1 MSWRVMLCWL
11 CAMRLLR
18 LLRSQLVFAIVA
30 GAAMLMGCSSLPQG
44 LLLPDL
50 PASEKG
56 TARGPQTVRHG
67 AEGQSSQ
74 RPLIWGAAEGGQR
87 QTSPDQLGTPSPRAV
102 IAEAG
107 GDGITLNLLD
117 ASIAD
122 AAQAVLGDMLKGK
135 YIINSRGKGAGTVQ
149 TTRPVK
155 QQALLDIFDAVLS
168 GQGARIV
175 VDRELYRV
183 VPAGDVPAGAPFRV
197 SAARSNAKLPPGVSV
212 NVVPLS
218 YVAAAEMEQ
227 VLKSVTREN
236 AILRVDSARNL
247 LMLTG
252 TSAEMAAMLE
262 VIEVFDVDSM
272 RGMSFA
278 LFPVDSADPNTVA
291 QELDTLFANDTASPT
306 RGLVRFVPNRR
317 LRAVLA
323 MSSRPEYLRR
333 AAALVDGLQS
343 VSRAGEREIFSYRV
357 RNRPAGELAQ
367 LLLRIYGGGS
377 PTTTRPATGSGS
389 EVTTTGETRA

>member
-1 MSWRVMLCWL
+1 MSRRVLLRWL

-30 GAAMLMGCSSLPQG
+30 GATMLMGCSSLPQG

-107 GDGITLNLLD
+107 GDGITLNLVD

-122 AAQAVLGDMLKGK
+122 AAKAVLGDMLKVN
-135 YIINSRGKGAGTVQ
+135 YIIDSRVKGAVTVQ

-155 QQALLDIFDAVLS
+155 QQALLDIFDAALS

-175 VDRELYRV
+175 VNRDLYKI
-183 VPAGDVPAGAPFRV
+183 VPASDAPVGAPI
-197 SAARSNAKLPPGVSV
+197 STARNNAKLLPGVSI

-227 VLKSVTREN
+227 VLKSVAREN

-252 TSAEMAAMLE
+252 TPAEMSAMLE

-291 QELDTLFANDTASPT
+291 QELDTLFANDIAGPT
-306 RGLVRFVPNRR
+306 KGLVRFVPNRR

-343 VSRAGEREIFSYRV
+343 VSRAGE
-357 RNRPAGELAQ
+357 
-367 LLLRIYGGGS
+367 
-377 PTTTRPATGSGS
+377 
-389 EVTTTGETRA
+389 

>member
-107 GDGITLNLLD
+107 GDGITLNLVD

-122 AAQAVLGDMLKGK
+122 AAKAVLGDMLKVN
-135 YIINSRGKGAGTVQ
+135 YIIDSRVKGSVTVQ
-149 TTRPVK
+149 TTKPVK

-175 VDRELYRV
+175 VNRDLYKI
-183 VPAGDVPAGAPFRV
+183 VPANEATASAPITVGAG
-197 SAARSNAKLPPGVSV
+197 RSNPRLPTGVSV

-227 VLKSVTREN
+227 VLKSVARDN

-252 TSAEMAAMLE
+252 TPAEMSAM
-262 VIEVFDVDSM
+262 
-272 RGMSFA
+272 
-278 LFPVDSADPNTVA
+278 
-291 QELDTLFANDTASPT
+291 
-306 RGLVRFVPNRR
+306 
-317 LRAVLA
+317 
-323 MSSRPEYLRR
+323 
-333 AAALVDGLQS
+333 
-343 VSRAGEREIFSYRV
+343 
-357 RNRPAGELAQ
+357 
-367 LLLRIYGGGS
+367 
-377 PTTTRPATGSGS
+377 
-389 EVTTTGETRA
+389 